1 MMISLKN
8 LMVDEPSCFLIGFA
22 SIYLVNL
29 STATSRC
36 VKPPGAVL
44 NGPTMSRPQT
54 ANGQVSGM
62 VFRAAAGV
70 CRCLEKL

>member
-1 MMISLKN
+1 
-8 LMVDEPSCFLIGFA
+8 MVDEPSSFLIGLA
-22 SIYLVNL
+22 SIHLVNL

-44 NGPTMSRPQT
+44 NGHTMSRPQT

-62 VFRAAAGV
+62 VLRAAAGV
-70 CRCLEKL
+70 F

>member
-1 MMISLKN
+1 L
-8 LMVDEPSCFLIGFA
+8 A
-22 SIYLVNL
+22 SIHLVNL

-44 NGPTMSRPQT
+44 NGPTMSKPQT

-62 VFRAAAGV
+62 VLRAAAGV
-70 CRCLEKL
+70 F